1 MNGRLKWFAP
11 LLIGVAIATIACSS
25 DDDGDGGGGGS
36 EGGSEAMAEY
46 SLVSEGTLTICS
58 DAPYEP
64 FEMEVDGVW
73 TGFDMDLINA
83 VAAGLELETSVIVVP
98 FDGIWLLPAAGEC
111 DIVVSAMTIT
121 EERAASTLF
130 TDPYF
135 DADQSLLV
143 RADEAETYATL
154 AALAG
159 KKIAVQ
165 TGTTGEAYAQE
176 HQPEGATLI
185 SFDEPAAMFL
195 ALEAGEVDAILQD
208 LPVNGYRSTQD
219 DGMVVTELFPTGEQ
233 YGFAVDPD
241 NAGLAEAVNAQLAA
255 LRTAGTYDE
264 IFAKWFG
271 E

>member
-1 MNGRLKWFAP
+1 VNGRLKWLAP
-11 LLIGVAIATIACSS
+11 LLIGVAIAAVGCS
-25 DDDGDGGGGGS
+25 DDDADNGAAGTGG
-36 EGGSEAMAEY
+36 EGEAATY
-46 SLVSEGTLTICS
+46 SLVSAGKLTICS

-64 FEMEVDGVW
+64 FEMEIDGQW
-73 TGFDMDLINA
+73 TGFDMDLMSA
-83 VAAGLELETSVIVVP
+83 VAEGLGLETSVIVVP

-111 DIVVSAMTIT
+111 DIVASAMTIT
-121 EERAASTLF
+121 EDRAASTLF

-143 RADEAETYATL
+143 RAADEATYGTL

-165 TGTTGEAYAQE
+165 TGTTGETYAQANT
-176 HQPEGATLI
+176 PEGATLI

-195 ALEAGEVDAILQD
+195 ALASREVDAILQD

-219 DGMVVTELFPTGEQ
+219 DSMVVTELFPTGEQ
-233 YGFAVDPD
+233 YGFAVNPD
-241 NAGLAEAVNAQLAA
+241 NAGLAEAVNGQLAA

-271 E
+271 D